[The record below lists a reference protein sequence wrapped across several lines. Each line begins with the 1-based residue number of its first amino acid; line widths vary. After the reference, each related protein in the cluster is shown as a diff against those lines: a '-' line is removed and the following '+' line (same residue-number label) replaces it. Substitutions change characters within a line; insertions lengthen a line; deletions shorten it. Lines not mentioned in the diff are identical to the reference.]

1 MGKTRNTGKLATQIQ
16 FDNSNNLVI
25 GTSASSSFNTS
36 GSVNAIGGITGSIF
50 GIGNPTSFSSSI
62 SSDLNSIHDVTTS
75 NISRLNSIEEKT
87 GSFAT
92 TGSNSFYG
100 TQVFSGSVF
109 IASDLVVQGS
119 SSIQYISASSVSI
132 GTNIVQLNTATPSV
146 RYAGVSVQDSGSSA
160 GVTGSILWDSLCNRW
175 IYSNPSTI
183 GYSGGMLMSG
193 PRTSTLGTESPL
205 TCNYIAKSGGGDHL
219 YDSCIYESS
228 GSVGIGTTIIDCYTG
243 YSVLQVQGNSG
254 AIIQTSDGSVK
265 TALVSNSTGFGIVG
279 TRTNHGLK
287 IYTNDI
293 ERMLI
298 TNCGNVGIGV
308 TPATTSGVTE
318 LALGS
323 SNTNPLISGIR
334 DGVNAFALSSDSGGT
349 LLNERRNLDLR
360 FNNNNTERMR
370 ITNCGNVGIGICC
383 ADRRLTINSGASEG
397 SLGLTSNNGVEI
409 DMVGFGTGFTHP
421 QTRIKLIDGG
431 VFGGN
436 LTFWTKP
443 NGSQTNAL
451 VERARITTDGQLLI
465 NATGSAYSS
474 NQFGYNLGVRGN
486 SNQTFISIAR
496 STETLDTQGMIVG
509 LDSGAGYFLMN
520 NNMPILFGTNGTE
533 RLRISNTGIACF
545 SCQVCAPSGVR
556 FGNGSST
563 INYYCSADWAPQFY
577 AGGSTSFGLG
587 SQTGTGKFTRIGN
600 VVTLHGQIAW
610 TGGGSG
616 GASLLSIQNLPFPAT
631 SNARGAVGPGIIS
644 GISSIASGG
653 LNMIVEI
660 GTCIIYFTTNC
671 GNGGPHIHL
680 TGDAVTSGGS
690 RLFSFG
696 GSYITNDPS

>member
-1 MGKTRNTGKLATQIQ
+1 MILNSPYITGSLTVTGNATIAG
-16 FDNSNNLVI
+16 NITVTGSLS
-25 GTSASSSFNTS
+25 GTAATSSFALTLQGTGSVGFATTGAFSATSGSASS
-36 GSVNAIGGITGSIF
+36 
-50 GIGNPTSFSSSI
+50 
-62 SSDLNSIHDVTTS
+62 
-75 NISRLNSIEEKT
+75 RLTQIEQVY
-87 GSFAT
+87 AT
-92 TGSNSFYG
+92 TGSNSFRA
-100 TQVFSGSVF
+100 TQSITGSLTVTGQIIAQTLNVQQVTSSIVFS
-109 IASDLVVQGS
+109 
-119 SSIQYISASSVSI
+119 
-132 GTNIVQLNTATPSV
+132 
-146 RYAGVSVQDSGSSA
+146 SGSNVFGCDINSRQTFT
-160 GVTGSILWDSLCNRW
+160 GSFYQTGSIA
-175 IYSNPSTI
+175 YF
-183 GYSGGMLMSG
+183 GG
-193 PRTSTLGTESPL
+193 
-205 TCNYIAKSGGGDHL
+205 N
-219 YDSCIYESS
+219 
-228 GSVGIGTTIIDCYTG
+228 VGIGTTTTDCYIG
-243 YSVLQVQGNSG
+243 YSVLQAQGSNG

-298 TNCGNVGIGV
+298 TNCGNVGIG
-308 TPATTSGVTE
+308 T
-318 LALGS
+318 
-323 SNTNPLISGIR
+323 
-334 DGVNAFALSSDSGGT
+334 
-349 LLNERRNLDLR
+349 
-360 FNNNNTERMR
+360 
-370 ITNCGNVGIGICC
+370 CC

-431 VFGGN
+431 LFGGN

-545 SCQVCAPSGVR
+545 SCQVCTPSGVR

-577 AGGSTSFGLG
+577 AGGSTSFGLS

-600 VVTLHGQIAW
+600 VVILHGQIGWSGA
-610 TGGGSG
+610 GSG
-616 GASLLSIQNLPFPAT
+616 GANLLSIQNLPFPAV
-631 SNARGAVGPGIIS
+631 SSARGGVSPGIIS
-644 GISSIASGG
+644 GISQIASGG
-653 LNMIVEI
+653 LNMVVEI

-696 GSYITNDPS
+696 GSYITNDAS